1 MFVFVGLL
9 LLVALAR
16 AQTYGTA
23 DCVMENCLPSQSG
36 YLDG

>member
-1 MFVFVGLL
+1 MLAFLGVV